1 MLSIGPPNCILHEK
15 DGVSELLEEE
25 EEESSPNE
33 RMKARTQAEKA
44 MMGENVAMLRSAT
57 RSAVELPI
65 ANTAR
70 KDVPRSV

>member
-15 DGVSELLEEE
+15 DGVSELLEE